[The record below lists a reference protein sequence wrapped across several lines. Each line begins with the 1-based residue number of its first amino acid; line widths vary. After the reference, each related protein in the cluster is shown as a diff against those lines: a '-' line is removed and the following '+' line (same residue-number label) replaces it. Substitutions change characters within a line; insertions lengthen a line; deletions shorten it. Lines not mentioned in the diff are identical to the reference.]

1 MSRAPVLLPTVLEPA
16 GPRWSPEVHAAYLRA
31 SRSYWW
37 FRGRE
42 RILQAVGAE
51 VLRGTRGIVMDVGSG
66 PGGPAHAVFPDSRL
80 VAVDLSPVPLEAYAE
95 ATDRVMADVGALPCR
110 AASLEAVCAF
120 DVLEHLDDDRA
131 ALREWRR
138 ALKPGGWL
146 VMTVPAYA
154 ALWSPHD
161 ALNGHRRRY
170 RARTMRRLLEAEG
183 FAVERMTYF
192 NTLLLPAVALVRWV
206 QRLAPARRAPAAE
219 PPSEFGL
226 ALPGWMAWCCER
238 VFRLEARWLR
248 RAALPFGVSLCALA
262 RAGGPAPSTNKER

>member
-1 MSRAPVLLPTVLEPA
+1 MSAIAPAHARTEAEPA
-16 GPRWSPEVHAAYLRA
+16 GAGWSPDVHAAYLRA
-31 SRSYWW
+31 SRTYWW

-42 RILQAVGAE
+42 RIVRAVSAGFIHG
-51 VLRGTRGIVMDVGSG
+51 VGGVVMDVGSG
-66 PGGPAHAVFPDSRL
+66 PGGPAPAVFPAGRL
-80 VAVDLSPVPLEAYAE
+80 VAVDLSPVPLEAYTE
-95 ATDRVMADVGALPCR
+95 ARDRVIADAVTLPCQ

-146 VMTVPAYA
+146 VITVPAYA

-161 ALNGHRRRY
+161 ELNGHRRRY
-170 RARTMRRLLEAEG
+170 RAGTVRRLLEAEG
-183 FAVERMTYF
+183 FSVERITYF
-192 NTLLLPAVALVRWV
+192 NTLLLPAVAFVRWA
-206 QRLAPARRAPAAE
+206 QRLMPARRSASSV

-226 ALPGWMAWCCER
+226 TLPGWMAWCCER

-248 RAALPFGVSLCALA
+248 HAPLPFGVSLCALA
-262 RAGGPAPSTNKER
+262 RAGAAPSSNKEL